1 MRAETLH
8 LSDIEKAAL
17 FQEQPSIQ
25 SKIPWIIQPIYRL
38 NQAR

>member
-1 MRAETLH
+1 MKTDLTTDHEK
-8 LSDIEKAAL
+8 KAAL